1 MCALVTANPDLG
13 HFCKRAIDR
22 PPQSGYAAGMI
33 AQYAARCPAMIAVA
47 LFAPATLVTVPASA
61 QAVSV
66 PELRRNFASVQAAV
80 DAIGDGEGTVLL
92 APGLYRQCAV
102 QTAGVVHFRSSEPGR
117 AVFDGVACEG
127 KAALVLRGAG
137 ASVTGI
143 VFQNIAVPDLNG
155 AGIRLEQSDLSISQS
170 VFRNSEQGIL
180 TGPDAAGTITIDHST
195 FSRLGRND
203 GGPSHSIYVGDY
215 GRLVVTRCRF
225 ERGTGGHYVKSR
237 AAVVDIRDNMFDDT
251 LGRATNYM
259 IDLPGGATGTIA
271 GNLFIQGANKE
282 NYSAFIAVAAE
293 GQIRSSAGLSI
304 SGNTARIAD
313 GVRRSTIFVANWSRQ
328 RLALGSN
335 MLGPG
340 LAAYEQR

>member
-1 MCALVTANPDLG
+1 MC
-13 HFCKRAIDR
+13 RAMMNGLFVFR
-22 PPQSGYAAGMI
+22 AGLMAAVLLPPLAFAA
-33 AQYAARCPAMIAVA
+33 
-47 LFAPATLVTVPASA
+47 APALA

-66 PELRRNFASVQAAV
+66 PELRRSFATVQAAV
-80 DAIGDGEGTVLL
+80 DAIGDSEGTVLL

-102 QTAGVVHFRSSEPGR
+102 QTAGIVHFRSSEPGR
-117 AVFDGVACEG
+117 AIFDGVTCEG
-127 KAALVLRGAG
+127 KAALVLRGGG
-137 ASVTGI
+137 ATVDGI
-143 VFQNIAVPDLNG
+143 IFQNMAVPDLNG
-155 AGIRLEQSDLSISQS
+155 AGIRLEQSDLSIIQS

-180 TGPDAAGTITIDHST
+180 TGPDAQGTIAIDQST

-237 AAVVDIRDNMFDDT
+237 AARVDIRDNTFDDT
-251 LGRATNYM
+251 QGRETNYM
-259 IDLPGGATGTIA
+259 IDLPAGANGTIA

-293 GQIRSSAGLSI
+293 AQQHSSAGLSI
-304 SGNTARIAD
+304 AGNTARIAD

-328 RLALGSN
+328 RLVLGAN
-335 MLGPG
+335 TLGPG
-340 LAAYEQR
+340 LTAYEQR